1 MIIYKATNKLNK
13 KVYIGQTIQK
23 LNQRIKG
30 HKHAALKTKKIGLFN
45 NAIRKYGIENF
56 EWKIVCECYLFEDLQ
71 IAEKVFI
78 SYYNSN
84 SRGIGYNNTD
94 GGNNGLHSEE
104 TKKLL
109 SAQRKGRKLKDEW
122 KKNVVAA
129 QLKTIHK
136 RFPPLNENL
145 VISMY
150 KECLSTEKE
159 REKIAENA
167 YKRIVKS
174 FSNQKLLT
182 DAYKA
187 IEKDRK
193 PLYGNVSRKYLEQK
207 PIYLDKTD
215 LKKGYEHVKKKI
227 SNYKYVSFKN
237 KGYEILP
244 YRDYVQVYSME
255 LIGKPISVCDL
266 LLSSKVIGDYASL
279 SLYYAYNYLQNKDSY
294 LKENLDVSQL
304 MVRKDYLLNNFDKFK
319 QLYKN
324 GFNIQ
329 KEFTSF
335 VSIPLIKT
343 NKIKKIPVV
352 GTDHILFGLFEMNL
366 VNLRN
371 QKKLFTDSYLYKLAF
386 YSIFVNPQILKYI
399 LVNSIKRTKNKKW
412 IKISDHILRFLF
424 KKN

>member
-150 KECLSTEKE
+150 KECLSTEKVAKE
-159 REKIAENA
+159 FKCNRRRVVAILKNNNIDRSGNHKPRTQKQMETSSNNGKRVIKQLQQKRKEFLNSKI
-167 YKRIVKS
+167 
-174 FSNQKLLT
+174 
-182 DAYKA
+182 
-187 IEKDRK
+187 
-193 PLYGNVSRKYLEQK
+193 
-207 PIYLDKTD
+207 
-215 LKKGYEHVKKKI
+215 
-227 SNYKYVSFKN
+227 
-237 KGYEILP
+237 
-244 YRDYVQVYSME
+244 
-255 LIGKPISVCDL
+255 
-266 LLSSKVIGDYASL
+266 
-279 SLYYAYNYLQNKDSY
+279 
-294 LKENLDVSQL
+294 LDV
-304 MVRKDYLLNNFDKFK
+304 
-319 QLYKN
+319 
-324 GFNIQ
+324 
-329 KEFTSF
+329 
-335 VSIPLIKT
+335 
-343 NKIKKIPVV
+343 
-352 GTDHILFGLFEMNL
+352 
-366 VNLRN
+366 
-371 QKKLFTDSYLYKLAF
+371 
-386 YSIFVNPQILKYI
+386 
-399 LVNSIKRTKNKKW
+399 
-412 IKISDHILRFLF
+412 
-424 KKN
+424 